1 LKEKGKEEVKSKNKK
16 TVAKNM
22 TNQFCN
28 SFLFLSLVTGS
39 FRYAKKLT
47 YFLTFPSPLQKI
59 NHFSHLINQIIFDYI
74 FLSFSFYLYFF

>member
-16 TVAKNM
+16 LLQKHDQSVLQ
-22 TNQFCN
+22 QFFIFVSGN
-28 SFLFLSLVTGS
+28 RS
-39 FRYAKKLT
+39 FRYAKKINL
-47 YFLTFPSPLQKI
+47 FFNFSFPLQKI